1 MKNQNRRHKN
11 STRSSGFT
19 ILELI
24 IVVVIIGILAAVT
37 IATYI
42 GIVPSSRDA
51 SVQSDIDTMD
61 AAQTNYGTVVMK
73 NAVPGKAY
81 YSGDDGYDATLGF
94 RPSGDDVIDV
104 VINSSDYCIRGYNPS
119 GTKNSISNSFT
130 KESTSGVCG
139 TLSPSAAAYANTPIK
154 LPGDIAGL
162 RLWLDASQITGKNNN
177 DTLSTWTDL
186 SGSGNSPTQGTG
198 SNQPVYKTNIV
209 KGKPA
214 VHFAAA
220 SAQTMTVATNF
231 TAPVT
236 VIYIVRQTGGTNGR
250 MLSGI
255 NNNWLLGFWGGSRA
269 QAYFEGWV
277 SPVGTPGS
285 DTSWHMYSGV
295 ITGSGTNTKVYEDR
309 IQVGSNQGGIQGPNG
324 LTLVGGYGEYSDGDI
339 TEVIIYNS
347 AISDVN
353 RSAIED
359 YLYSKYF

>member
-1 MKNQNRRHKN
+1 MKKLNLHHKN
-11 STRSSGFT
+11 SKRSSGFT

-24 IVVVIIGILAAVT
+24 IVIVIIGILAAVV

-42 GIVPSSRDA
+42 GTVPSARDVG
-51 SVQSDIDTMD
+51 VQSDVDTMD
-61 AAQTNYGTVVMK
+61 GLQTNFGTKNNVSGKVYYG
-73 NAVPGKAY
+73 
-81 YSGDDGYDATLGF
+81 SGYDASLDF
-94 RPSGDDVIDV
+94 QPSSGNIIDV
-104 VINSSDYCIRGYNPS
+104 VINSTDYCIRGYNPA
-119 GTKNSISNSFT
+119 GTKNSITNSYI

-139 TLSPSAAAYANTPIK
+139 ILSPSAAAYAGTPIK

-162 RLWLDASQITGKNNN
+162 KLWLDASQITGKNNN
-177 DTLSTWTDL
+177 DTLSTWSDL
-186 SGSGNSPTQGTG
+186 SGSGNSLTQGTV
-198 SNQPVYKTNIV
+198 SNYPVYKTNIV

-236 VIYIVRQTGGTNGR
+236 VIYVGRQSGGTNGR

-255 NNNWLLGFWGGSRA
+255 NNNWLLGFWGASRS

-285 DTSWHMYSGV
+285 DTNWHMYSAV
-295 ITGSGTNTKVYEDR
+295 ITGAGTNTKVYADR
-309 IQVGSNQGGIQGPNG
+309 TLVGSNQGGLQGPNG
-324 LTLVGGYGEYSDGDI
+324 LTLMGEYGENSDGDI

-359 YLYSKYF
+359 YLSNKYF